1 MHLSAQLQPRDTIS
15 PSPFLS
21 FLMEASVLEV
31 GNPKTHRTPHKPFR
45 FFTLPA
51 ELRNRILGYVLRFK
65 EVIDID
71 FDNFRRI
78 SLFLVSKKFHDE
90 AAAVLYG
97 SNTFRLFPTTGRAD
111 SHRTRPLISRF
122 PLHYR
127 ASLVC
132 LELRLGPFWT
142 KPPGCWKVND
152 ALGLKD
158 ATAVRVLKVFVE
170 FDPSHPIFHGFR
182 SGKNFYTN
190 FSGVLLRQVISSLPS
205 LEEVRFDKYPSVSY
219 EGQLMT
225 RLIEEV
231 RIGRKRIT
239 MGLEKTLTTA
249 GRLKG

>member
-1 MHLSAQLQPRDTIS
+1 METSVSSLSDI
-15 PSPFLS
+15 
-21 FLMEASVLEV
+21 
-31 GNPKTHRTPHKPFR
+31 GNFKSRRKSHKAFQ
-45 FFTLPA
+45 FFGLPA
-51 ELRNRILGYVLRFK
+51 ELRNKVLGYVLCFK
-65 EVIDID
+65 GVIDID

-78 SLFLVSKKFHDE
+78 SILLVSKRFHDE

-111 SHRTRPLISRF
+111 SKRTKPLISRF
-122 PLHYR
+122 PPHYR
-127 ASLVC
+127 TNLVS

-142 KPPGCWKVND
+142 KPPGCWIVND

-170 FDPSHPIFHGFR
+170 VDPSHPVFHGFR

-190 FSGVLLRQVISSLPS
+190 FSGALLRQVISSLPS

-225 RLIEEV
+225 RLMEEAKM
-231 RIGRKRIT
+231 GKKRIT
-239 MGLEKTLTTA
+239 MA
-249 GRLKG
+249 RARL